1 MNHFA
6 YPQMFWLLLL
16 PFLFRA
22 VLPAVKGLHGD
33 ALRVPFIGDLVKI
46 NLKSGGLWGRSTENP
61 DRISLPL
68 ILLYLVW
75 ALLVAAAARPQW
87 VGEPVRIKNYGR
99 DILMVM
105 DISNSMQEPDFA
117 LRGRRIDRLTAVK
130 LVASDFIR
138 KRTDDRIGLVLF
150 GTRAYLQAP
159 ITYDKKS
166 VEEILKTMDAGMAG
180 DSTAIGDALGLALK
194 TLKDSPNKD
203 KKVIILLTDGE
214 NNDGALT
221 LPQAINLAREEGVKV
236 YENYYIEDSL
246 SNGSTM
252 RFFKNRTEVDK
263 VCLMDGELPSETG
276 EIAIDRMY
284 ADNNSLKIGDTL
296 DDGTKSWTITG
307 LVALSDYSCLFQN
320 NNDSMFDAV
329 KFGVGVVTD
338 EEFDSLDQDKLQYN
352 YAWTYNEKPQTE
364 LEEKNVSEDLMKAM
378 GKVVTLENFV
388 PQYQNQAIIF
398 TGDDMG
404 SDKAMMIM
412 LLYIIIVIM
421 AFVFG
426 ITTSNTIA
434 KEAGVIGTLRASGYT
449 KNELIRHYMTLPVIV
464 TLVGALIGNI
474 LGYTAFKD
482 VCAGMYYGSYSLP
495 TYVTIWNAEAFLMT
509 TIVPVIIMFVVN
521 YAVLHH
527 KLKLSPLK
535 FLRRDLSSRKQRRA
549 VYLSPRMKI
558 FHRFRLRVIFQNI
571 SNYLV
576 LFVGIVFANLLLMF
590 GLLLP
595 SALDHYQ
602 LEIQNNML
610 AKYQYM
616 LSMPVSVMGGS
627 NKLESMLD
635 MLLFAH
641 DAETDN
647 EDAEEFSAYSLNTLP
662 TKYKSE
668 EVTLYGVHD
677 DSKYIDVDFSDGVY
691 ISKAYADKF
700 LLKPGDSITL
710 KEKYEDD
717 EYTFKISGIYDYNGS
732 LCIFMPQEELNQT
745 FDLGDDYF
753 SGYFSNTEITDIDS
767 SYIGSVIDLDALT
780 KISRQLSV
788 SMGSMMGMVNLF
800 AVAIYMI
807 HKCFDC
813 FR

>member
-1 MNHFA
+1 MKS
-6 YPQMFWLLLL
+6 PLRKRIPREL
-16 PFLFRA
+16 
-22 VLPAVKGLHGD
+22 KGE
-33 ALRVPFIGDLVKI
+33 IGK
-46 NLKSGGLWGRSTENP
+46 
-61 DRISLPL
+61 
-68 ILLYLVW
+68 YLV
-75 ALLVAAAARPQW
+75 VF
-87 VGEPVRIKNYGR
+87 
-99 DILMVM
+99 ILMVATIGM
-105 DISNSMQEPDFA
+105 VSGFLVADGSMIQAYDEGFEKYNIEDGNF
-117 LRGRRIDRLTAVK
+117 RTGDRLY
-130 LVASDFIR
+130 R
-138 KRTDDRIGLVLF
+138 GQR
-150 GTRAYLQAP
+150 
-159 ITYDKKS
+159 
-166 VEEILKTMDAGMAG
+166 E
-180 DSTAIGDALGLALK
+180 AI
-194 TLKDSPNKD
+194 
-203 KKVIILLTDGE
+203 E
-214 NNDGALT
+214 
-221 LPQAINLAREEGVKV
+221 EEGVKI
-236 YENYYIEDSL
+236 YENHYIEDSL
-246 SNGSTM
+246 SNGSTI

-263 VCLMDGELPSETG
+263 ICLMDGELPSETG

-284 ADNNSLKIGDTL
+284 ADNNSLKTGDTL

-352 YAWTYNEKPQTE
+352 YAWTYNGKPQTE

-474 LGYTAFKD
+474 LGYTVFKD

-509 TIVPVIIMFVVN
+509 TVVPVIIMFVVN

-576 LFVGIVFANLLLMF
+576 LFVGIIFANLLLMF

-732 LCIFMPQEELNQT
+732 LCIFMPQEELNRT

-753 SGYFSNTEITDIDS
+753 SGYFSNSEITDING

-780 KISRQLSV
+780 KISRQLNV

-807 HKCFDC
+807 LIYLLSKIIIEKNAQSISMTKILGYTNGEISRLYILSTSIVIVLCLLISLPIETTIMEVL
-813 FR
+813 FREMMLQSISGWIVLWIDPMIYVQMFVIGLVTYAVVALLEYRKIRKVPMGEALKNAE

>member
-1 MNHFA
+1 MKS
-6 YPQMFWLLLL
+6 PLRKRIPREL
-16 PFLFRA
+16 
-22 VLPAVKGLHGD
+22 KGE
-33 ALRVPFIGDLVKI
+33 IGK
-46 NLKSGGLWGRSTENP
+46 
-61 DRISLPL
+61 
-68 ILLYLVW
+68 YLV
-75 ALLVAAAARPQW
+75 VF
-87 VGEPVRIKNYGR
+87 
-99 DILMVM
+99 ILMVATIGM
-105 DISNSMQEPDFA
+105 VSGF
-117 LRGRRIDRLTAVK
+117 
-130 LVASDFIR
+130 LVADGSMIQAYNEGFEKYNIEDGNF
-138 KRTDDRIGLVLF
+138 RTGERLYRGQ
-150 GTRAYLQAP
+150 R
-159 ITYDKKS
+159 
-166 VEEILKTMDAGMAG
+166 E
-180 DSTAIGDALGLALK
+180 AI
-194 TLKDSPNKD
+194 
-203 KKVIILLTDGE
+203 E
-214 NNDGALT
+214 
-221 LPQAINLAREEGVKV
+221 EEGVKI

-263 VCLMDGELPSETG
+263 VCLMDGELPLKTG

-284 ADNNSLKIGDTL
+284 ADNNALKIGDIL

-320 NNDSMFDAV
+320 NNDSMFDSV
-329 KFGVGVVTD
+329 KFGVGIVTD
-338 EEFDSLDQDKLQYN
+338 EEFDLLDQDKLQYN
-352 YAWTYNEKPQTE
+352 YAWTYNEKPKTE

-388 PQYQNQAIIF
+388 PQYQNQAITF

-449 KNELIRHYMTLPVIV
+449 RNELLRHYMTLPVIV
-464 TLVGALIGNI
+464 TLVGAVIGNI
-474 LGYTAFKD
+474 LGYTVFKD

-495 TYVTIWNAEAFLMT
+495 TYVTVWNAEAFLLT
-509 TIVPVIIMFVVN
+509 TVVPVIIMFVVN

-535 FLRRDLSSRKQRRA
+535 FLRRDLSSRKQRYA

-558 FHRFRLRVIFQNI
+558 FSRFRLRVIFQNI

-576 LFVGIVFANLLLMF
+576 LFVGIIFANLLLMF

-616 LSMPVSVMGGS
+616 LSVPVSVMGGG

-641 DAETDN
+641 DTETDN

-662 TKYKSE
+662 GKYKSE
-668 EVTLYGVHD
+668 EVVLYGIKD
-677 DSKYIDVDFSDGVY
+677 NSKYIDADFSDGIY
-691 ISKAYADKF
+691 ISQAYADKF
-700 LLKPGDSITL
+700 LLGPGDTITL

-717 EYTFKISGIYDYNGS
+717 EYSFKIGGIYDYTGS
-732 LCIFMPQEELNQT
+732 ICVFMPQKELNQT

-767 SYIGSVIDLDALT
+767 TYIGSVIDLDALT
-780 KISRQLSV
+780 KISRQLNV
-788 SMGSMMGMVNLF
+788 SMGSMMGMVNVF
-800 AVAIYMI
+800 AIAIYMI
-807 HKCFDC
+807 LIYLLSKIIIEKNAQSISMTKILGYTNGEISRLYILSTSLVVILCLLISLPIETTVMEVL
-813 FR
+813 FREMMLSSISGWITLWIDPMIYVKMFVAGFITYSVIAMLEYRRIRRVPMSEALKNAE

>member
-1 MNHFA
+1 MKS
-6 YPQMFWLLLL
+6 PLRKRIPREL
-16 PFLFRA
+16 
-22 VLPAVKGLHGD
+22 KGE
-33 ALRVPFIGDLVKI
+33 IGK
-46 NLKSGGLWGRSTENP
+46 
-61 DRISLPL
+61 
-68 ILLYLVW
+68 YLV
-75 ALLVAAAARPQW
+75 VF
-87 VGEPVRIKNYGR
+87 
-99 DILMVM
+99 ILMVATIGM
-105 DISNSMQEPDFA
+105 VSGF
-117 LRGRRIDRLTAVK
+117 
-130 LVASDFIR
+130 LVADGSMIQAYNEGFEKYNIEDGNF
-138 KRTDDRIGLVLF
+138 RTGERLYRGQ
-150 GTRAYLQAP
+150 R
-159 ITYDKKS
+159 
-166 VEEILKTMDAGMAG
+166 E
-180 DSTAIGDALGLALK
+180 AI
-194 TLKDSPNKD
+194 
-203 KKVIILLTDGE
+203 E
-214 NNDGALT
+214 
-221 LPQAINLAREEGVKV
+221 EEGVKI

-263 VCLMDGELPSETG
+263 VCLMDGELPLKTG

-284 ADNNSLKIGDTL
+284 ADNNALKIGDIL

-320 NNDSMFDAV
+320 NNDSMFDSV
-329 KFGVGVVTD
+329 KFGVGIVSD
-338 EEFDSLDQDKLQYN
+338 EEFDLLDQDKLQYN
-352 YAWTYNEKPQTE
+352 YAWTYNEKPETE

-388 PQYQNQAIIF
+388 PQYQNQAITF

-449 KNELIRHYMTLPVIV
+449 RNELIRHYMTLPVIV
-464 TLVGALIGNI
+464 TLVGAVIGNI
-474 LGYTAFKD
+474 LGYTVFKD

-495 TYVTIWNAEAFLMT
+495 TYVTVWNAEAFLLT
-509 TIVPVIIMFVVN
+509 TVVPVIIMFVVN

-535 FLRRDLSSRKQRRA
+535 FLRRDLSSRKQRYA

-558 FHRFRLRVIFQNI
+558 FSRFRLRVIFQNI

-576 LFVGIVFANLLLMF
+576 LFVGIIFANLLLMF

-616 LSMPVSVMGGS
+616 LSVPVSVMGGS
-627 NKLESMLD
+627 NKLEGMLD

-641 DAETDN
+641 DTETDN

-662 TKYKSE
+662 GKYKSE
-668 EVTLYGVHD
+668 EVVLYGIKD
-677 DSKYIDVDFSDGVY
+677 NSKYIDADLSDGVY
-691 ISKAYADKF
+691 ISQAYADKF
-700 LLKPGDSITL
+700 LLEPGDTITL

-717 EYTFKISGIYDYNGS
+717 EYSFKIGGIYDYTGS
-732 LCIFMPQEELNQT
+732 ICVFMPQKELNQT

-767 SYIGSVIDLDALT
+767 TYIGSVIDLDALT
-780 KISRQLSV
+780 KISRQLNV
-788 SMGSMMGMVNLF
+788 SMGSMMGMVNVF
-800 AVAIYMI
+800 AIAIYMI
-807 HKCFDC
+807 LIYLLSKIIIEKNAQSISMTKILGYTNGEISRLYILSTSLVVILCLLISLPIETTVMEVL
-813 FR
+813 FREMMLSSISGWITLWIDPMIYVKMFAAGFITYSVIAMLEYRRIRRVPMSEALKNAE

>member
-1 MNHFA
+1 MKS
-6 YPQMFWLLLL
+6 PLRKRIPREL
-16 PFLFRA
+16 
-22 VLPAVKGLHGD
+22 KGE
-33 ALRVPFIGDLVKI
+33 IGK
-46 NLKSGGLWGRSTENP
+46 
-61 DRISLPL
+61 
-68 ILLYLVW
+68 YLV
-75 ALLVAAAARPQW
+75 VF
-87 VGEPVRIKNYGR
+87 
-99 DILMVM
+99 ILMVATIGM
-105 DISNSMQEPDFA
+105 VSGF
-117 LRGRRIDRLTAVK
+117 
-130 LVASDFIR
+130 LVADGSMIQAYDEGFEKYNIEDGNF
-138 KRTDDRIGLVLF
+138 RTGERLYRGQ
-150 GTRAYLQAP
+150 R
-159 ITYDKKS
+159 
-166 VEEILKTMDAGMAG
+166 E
-180 DSTAIGDALGLALK
+180 AI
-194 TLKDSPNKD
+194 
-203 KKVIILLTDGE
+203 E
-214 NNDGALT
+214 
-221 LPQAINLAREEGVKV
+221 EEGVKI

-263 VCLMDGELPSETG
+263 ECLMDGELPSETG

-576 LFVGIVFANLLLMF
+576 LFVGIIFANLLLMF

-700 LLKPGDSITL
+700 LLRPGDSNSITL

-732 LCIFMPQEELNQT
+732 LCIFMPQEELNRT

-753 SGYFSNTEITDIDS
+753 SGYFSNSEITDIDS

-780 KISRQLSV
+780 KISRQLNV

-807 HKCFDC
+807 LIYLLSKIIIEKNAQSISMTKILGYTNGEISRLYILSTSIVIVLCLLISLPIETTIMEVL
-813 FR
+813 FREMMLQSISGWIALWIDPMIYVQMFVIGLVTYAVVALLEYRKIRKVPMGEALKNVE